1 MTELQKLIM
10 KAKYTLKDDISQ
22 EARNLLKGLMEK
34 DPNKRMTIAQVL
46 NHKWLEDAKTDF
58 TSVELFTD

>member
-1 MTELQKLIM
+1 M